1 MLANAEA
8 HKLVIGMALLVARL
22 MLLCIVI
29 TALARPTDVRLNVS
43 PRWRPLFPNHRQR
56 LPRQVASL

>member
-1 MLANAEA
+1 MPTNAVA
-8 HKLVIGMALLVARL
+8 HKLIIGVALLVARL

-56 LPRQVASL
+56 SPRQAGSL